1 MKITKIMSDLNTW
14 LIALFKDTL
23 LSQIGQL
30 VQKYGVLKLGA
41 PLYFL

>member
-1 MKITKIMSDLNTW
+1 MEDLNTW
-14 LIALFKDTL
+14 LFALFKDTL

-41 PLYFL
+41 ALYFL